1 MKSTLSFFLSTQYLG
16 GYSHCSS
23 CVQLMAFKLL
33 VSVRF
38 VCIGHVLKLL
48 MILLKRRNFD
58 LNLVSNGKI
67 KKIVFQ
73 DLK

>member
-38 VCIGHVLKLL
+38 VYWTCTKT
-48 MILLKRRNFD
+48 FD
-58 LNLVSNGKI
+58 DFAQ
-67 KKIVFQ
+67 KKKF
-73 DLK
+73 